1 MIKLSVTKGIKGYHT
16 ELSSGGTLEELTL
29 ETAAGIRAIY
39 ARIEAD
45 GDSNQAELFREL
57 LQRALED
64 DRIWKDRSIAQR
76 TDGGGLS

>member
-1 MIKLSVTKGIKGYHT
+1 MIELKVFKGAIGYKT
-16 ELSSGGTLEELTL
+16 SLTSSGTLGDLAV

-39 ARIEAD
+39 ARIEKD
-45 GDSNQAELFREL
+45 GGSNQAELFREL

-64 DRIWKDRSIAQR
+64 DRIWKDRCIAQP

>member
-1 MIKLSVTKGIKGYHT
+1 MIELKVFKGANGYKT
-16 ELSSGGTLEELTL
+16 SLTSGGTLEELTL

-39 ARIEAD
+39 SRIEND
-45 GDSNQAELFREL
+45 GDSNKAELFREL
-57 LQRALED
+57 LQMALDD

>member
-16 ELSSGGTLEELTL
+16 ELSSGGTLEELIL

-39 ARIEAD
+39 ARIEND
-45 GDSNQAELFREL
+45 GDSNKAELFRKT
-57 LQRALED
+57 LQIALD
-64 DRIWKDRSIAQR
+64 NDSIWKDRSMAQR